1 MNGPVKLV
9 MACAIVVCAAAGV
22 SAQSTIQPAS
32 PPLVTADTEQWY
44 QSGEPLLYAGNY
56 YYPAGAQVH
65 FNGNEMV
72 RTGSYRGVPL
82 YARTTIE
89 PFSIVFVP
97 ARGGV
102 MQPYERRRAGEIAG
116 LSGSSAPSF
125 PVASTPGTTSSE
137 VGAGIVAAIPLEL
150 IPTVPMATSTVE
162 FEATAG
168 RMLDSSASPVAT
180 VPQSVG
186 MSGRATPTPPAP
198 RRVATAPAAR
208 PALPRADAANGVF
221 VEFDNARWFSSGPT
235 VEFDA
240 RTFTRI
246 GELNGVP
253 VYQARDR
260 KSTIFIPVARG
271 LDVVAP
277 YSKRNN

>member
-1 MNGPVKLV
+1 MNGPAKLA
-9 MACAIVVCAAAGV
+9 MACAIVLSAAAGV

-44 QSGEPLLYAGNY
+44 QSGEPILYAGNY

-72 RTGSYRGVPL
+72 RTGFYRGVPL
-82 YARTTIE
+82 YSRTTIE

-137 VGAGIVAAIPLEL
+137 VGAGIVAPIPPEL
-150 IPTVPMATSTVE
+150 VPTVPMATSTVA

-168 RMLDSSASPVAT
+168 SMLDLVAPAVSPA
-180 VPQSVG
+180 PQAVG
-186 MSGRATPTPPAP
+186 TSGRQTATPPA
-198 RRVATAPAAR
+198 RRPVATAPAAR
-208 PALPRADAANGVF
+208 PVLPRADAANGVF
-221 VEFDNARWFSSGPT
+221 IEFDNARWFSSGPT
-235 VEFDA
+235 VDFDA

-246 GELNGVP
+246 GELNGLP

-260 KSTIFIPVARG
+260 RSTIFIPVAHG
-271 LDVVAP
+271 LDVLAP

>member
-1 MNGPVKLV
+1 MRLQGLLR
-9 MACAIVVCAAAGV
+9 
-22 SAQSTIQPAS
+22 SRRIQPAS

-72 RTGSYRGVPL
+72 RTGFYRGVPL
-82 YARTTIE
+82 YSKTTIE

-102 MQPYERRRAGEIAG
+102 MQPYERRRTGDIAG

-125 PVASTPGTTSSE
+125 PVDSTPGTTSTE
-137 VGAGIVAAIPLEL
+137 VGAGIVSDIPIEL
-150 IPTVPMATSTVE
+150 VPTVPTAPSTGE

-168 RMLDSSASPVAT
+168 RLFAIGASPVTTVSQTVGTSAGPSAT
-180 VPQSVG
+180 
-186 MSGRATPTPPAP
+186 AP
-198 RRVATAPAAR
+198 GTRRVPAAPAAR
-208 PALPRADAANGVF
+208 PAVRRADAANGVF
-221 VEFDNARWFSSGPT
+221 IEFDNARWFSSGPT
-235 VEFDA
+235 VDFDA

-246 GELNGVP
+246 GDLNGVP
-253 VYQARDR
+253 VYKARGR
-260 KSTIFIPVARG
+260 ESTIFVPVARG
-271 LDVVAP
+271 LDLVAP
-277 YSKRNN
+277 YSKRGN